1 MYALN
6 RLTLDVKRFK
16 NIMNRMAESDPRII
30 DKFLNK
36 TKINKPTNDKKEKI

>member
-30 DKFLNK
+30 DKFLDK
-36 TKINKPTNDKKEKI
+36 TKLNKPKNDKIEKI